1 MLTQPTRTPET
12 GQRSGTPDGDRLNTR
27 ALLAALE
34 IWLLALLAPLMGAQA
49 ARAWIASILPNAPQ
63 AEIPSDFSE
72 EEIRLLIPFL
82 FLIGPG
88 PNRGMASH
96 ARMAPI
102 PHQES
107 ARAPP
112 DARAP
117 SSPSLPKSAPRAD
130 DDSCPK
136 RKKGFFFF

>member
-1 MLTQPTRTPET
+1 MLTQPTSTPET
-12 GQRSGTPDGDRLNTR
+12 SPCSGTPDGDRLNTR

-49 ARAWIASILPNAPQ
+49 ARAWIASILPTPQ

-96 ARMAPI
+96 ARIAPI
-102 PHQES
+102 PHRES

-112 DARAP
+112 AARAP
-117 SSPSLPKSAPRAD
+117 SSPSPPKSAPRAD